1 MAFLFG
7 LIYYDLKVIIM
18 VETNLYCKVGIILEL
33 IQKWEYDFK
42 LVTVKFGIEK
52 SDDKRSLSNMNSFL
66 FRNGFIGKEDFELIK
81 KIIED
86 RNVVIHRYFIDK
98 VNEEFLDKFLEVLNE
113 SKRRFKQIL
122 M

>member
-1 MAFLFG
+1 MND
-7 LIYYDLKVIIM
+7 IY
-18 VETNLYCKVGIILEL
+18 LEIGKL
-33 IQKWEYDFK
+33 LEKIQNWENEFK
-42 LVTVKFGIEK
+42 LFTIKNNIKE

-81 KIIED
+81 KIIEG

-113 SKRRFKQIL
+113 SKRRFEQIL

>member
-1 MAFLFG
+1 
-7 LIYYDLKVIIM
+7 M
-18 VETNLYCKVGIILEL
+18 VEINLYCKVGIILEL

-81 KIIED
+81 KIIEG

-113 SKRRFKQIL
+113 SKRRFEQIL

>member
-1 MAFLFG
+1 
-7 LIYYDLKVIIM
+7 
-18 VETNLYCKVGIILEL
+18 
-33 IQKWEYDFK
+33 
-42 LVTVKFGIEK
+42 
-52 SDDKRSLSNMNSFL
+52 MNSFL